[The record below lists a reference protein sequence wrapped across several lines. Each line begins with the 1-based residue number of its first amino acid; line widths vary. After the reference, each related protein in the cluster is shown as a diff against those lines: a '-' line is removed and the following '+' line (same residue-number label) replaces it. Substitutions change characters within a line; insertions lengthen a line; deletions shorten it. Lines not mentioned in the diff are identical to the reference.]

1 MTKCLQE
8 LAQNQNLQE
17 KLRLEFAQARLEH
30 GEGDLDHDTLQSLP
44 LLDAL
49 VRETLRLYP
58 SFPAMG
64 RQ

>member
-8 LAQNQNLQE
+8 VAHNQTLQN
-17 KLRLEFAQARLEH
+17 KLRLEFAQARLKH

-49 VRETLRLYP
+49 VRETIRL
-58 SFPAMG
+58 
-64 RQ
+64 